1 MGYYFEGHYD
11 QHVIDRARWFFTLG
25 YYQGKFA
32 LHMSDYDATKGIDM
46 TSVHSFDDLN
56 ERLKGSLAINT
67 LSQTIIKLDVAI
79 EGLQRLMDD
88 VKKLKEKLEEYK

>member
-1 MGYYFEGHYD
+1 MTTND
-11 QHVIDRARWFFTLG
+11 LVDLG
-25 YYQGKFA
+25 
-32 LHMSDYDATKGIDM
+32 
-46 TSVHSFDDLN
+46 

>member
-1 MGYYFEGHYD
+1 MTDCGPNLEPNMTTNELAD
-11 QHVIDRARWFFTLG
+11 LG
-25 YYQGKFA
+25 
-32 LHMSDYDATKGIDM
+32 
-46 TSVHSFDDLN
+46 

>member
-1 MGYYFEGHYD
+1 MTVNEL
-11 QHVIDRARWFFTLG
+11 ANLG
-25 YYQGKFA
+25 
-32 LHMSDYDATKGIDM
+32 
-46 TSVHSFDDLN
+46 

-67 LSQTIIKLDVAI
+67 LDQTIIKLDVAI